1 MKNLYLTKVQREQFS
16 LSEKLRE
23 ILVGLYLGDLCGQR
37 QKACKNARLMFRQ
50 GTIHTDYLLHNPAT
64 LGYSQLPRVTV

>member
-37 QKACKNARLMFRQ
+37 QKQKCQIN
-50 GTIHTDYLLHNPAT
+50 
-64 LGYSQLPRVTV
+64 V